1 MMRNLAK
8 RALACAALAW
18 RTILDFIELVWFNAR
33 RPSYLT
39 RWLTGLSL
47 AVSCGTLLLGSTVL
61 WDLRRDT
68 WQRALQASDNLVMA
82 LSRDIARNIQSY
94 DLSLRGAQKAW
105 GDPRIRAVAPD
116 LMRLVLFDQSATA
129 EYLGTMLIADASGNM
144 VINSAGGDQEKI
156 RLDDRPYFR
165 IHKQQPDV
173 GLYVSRVFVGRL
185 ANEPIIALTR
195 RINNPDG
202 SFGGIIEGA
211 VRTSYFRDLFAQL
224 DIGRNGSVVLFRDD
238 GYVIMR
244 RPYHPED
251 VDKYLGDTP
260 TFRQY
265 QTAPHGHF
273 VGTAAIDHVK
283 RIYTFHHV
291 EGLPLVLSIALA
303 VDDVYAE
310 WRHKAISL
318 GIILLVLCTASVTL
332 SLAFRREILRRQAA
346 EQSLIAA
353 AKRLSQIAATDG
365 LTGVLNRRS
374 FEEILGRE
382 WRRAIRHETAVA
394 VLMLDVDHFKAFNDH
409 YGHQMGDDV
418 LKTIAACISGKMR
431 RPGDTAGRYGGEEF
445 IAVLSDTELTGALNV
460 AESIRQA
467 IAALIIPHEASPTGH
482 VTISIGAA
490 VARPVL
496 GASCAALV
504 KEADQ
509 ALYDAK
515 RNGRDQV
522 MSGMPSMMTVLS
534 VEALPVDKTPGH

>member
-1 MMRNLAK
+1 MPELAK
-8 RALACAALAW
+8 RLRHLPAAGW
-18 RTILDFIELVWFNAR
+18 RAIFDLVELVWFNTR

-47 AVSCGTLLLGSTVL
+47 AVSLGTLLLGVTLL
-61 WDLRRDT
+61 WDLHNDAWRKA
-68 WQRALQASDNLVMA
+68 QQASDNLIKT
-82 LSRDIARNIQSY
+82 LSRDIARNIQVY
-94 DLSLRGAQKAW
+94 DLSLQGAQKTWA
-105 GDPRIRAVAPD
+105 DPRIRAIDPD
-116 LMRLVLFDQSATA
+116 LMRMMLFDTSATA
-129 EYLGTMLIADASGNM
+129 EYLGTMFITDAAGNV
-144 VINSAGGDQEKI
+144 VIGSTGATYGPAS
-156 RLDDRPYFR
+156 LSHSPHFLA
-165 IHKQQPDV
+165 HKQRPDA
-173 GLYVSRVFVGRL
+173 GLYVSRVFTGRL
-185 ANEPIIALTR
+185 LNEPIIALTR
-195 RINNPDG
+195 RVNNPDG
-202 SFGGIIEGA
+202 SFGGIVEGA
-211 VRTSYFRDLFAQL
+211 VRTSYFSDLFAKL
-224 DIGRNGSVVLFRDD
+224 DIGRNGSVTLFRDD

-251 VDKYLGDTP
+251 IDKYLGDKP
-260 TFRQY
+260 TFMQY
-265 QTAPHGHF
+265 NNAPHGHF
-273 VGTAAIDHVK
+273 VGTASIDHVE

-318 GIILLVLCTASVTL
+318 GVILLLLCTASVTL
-332 SLAFRREILRRQAA
+332 SLSFRREILRRQVA
-346 EQSLIAA
+346 ERNLVEA

-374 FEEILGRE
+374 FEAILGRE
-382 WRRAIRHETAVA
+382 WRRAIRHETSVG
-394 VLMLDVDHFKAFNDH
+394 VLMLDVDHFKSFNDH

-467 IAALIIPHEASPTGH
+467 IAALIIPHEVSPTGH
-482 VTISIGAA
+482 VTISIGVA
-490 VARPVL
+490 VARPGL

-515 RNGRDQV
+515 RGGRNQV
-522 MSGMPSMMTVLS
+522 MSGRPSMMTVLS
-534 VEALPVDKTPGH
+534 AQVLPVDETLGH